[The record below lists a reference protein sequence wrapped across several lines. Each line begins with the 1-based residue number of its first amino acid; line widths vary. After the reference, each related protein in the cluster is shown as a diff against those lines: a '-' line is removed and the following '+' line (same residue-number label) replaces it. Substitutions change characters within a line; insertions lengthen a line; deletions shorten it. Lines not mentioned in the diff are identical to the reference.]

1 LKVWGSVKEKKG
13 RPEGRPFY
21 FRGTAP
27 PFRTLPRCECFP
39 DENCPGKKVLEAKMF
54 KGGLLWLVGI
64 PLPIVLILWLMG
76 YLS

>member
-1 LKVWGSVKEKKG
+1 
-13 RPEGRPFY
+13 
-21 FRGTAP
+21 
-27 PFRTLPRCECFP
+27 LPQCENFLGG
-39 DENCPGKKVLEAKMF
+39 NRSGKKVLEAKMF